1 MVLGIGRPR
10 LPKTLSYEE
19 SRELAKNGTDKT
31 RADLAARID
40 LRPEVLYFLAEDPS
54 TEVRRRIAANA
65 KTPRQADLIL
75 ARDHDEAVRAELA
88 SKVAKL
94 TALEGRG
101 AQEKAQ
107 RFVEQTLEVL
117 ARDQATRVR
126 RILAEALK
134 SVAGAPPQVIQ
145 RLARDAED
153 VVACPVLEF
162 SPLLSD
168 EDLLEIIA
176 SSGVSSRLCAISR
189 RSGLGETIS
198 DAIVQRNDRAAVSEL
213 LGNASAQIREE
224 TLDRLIDASAKE
236 TAWQPALVS
245 RPVLPA
251 GAVRKLADFV
261 AESLLQKLQS
271 RSDLDPHTA
280 KAVAEVVRRRIAEG
294 GREDLAIAP
303 AVAKAPAPGGSIAEE
318 VARLKK
324 AGRLNSEA
332 LSDAVLAGQ
341 RDFARHALAA
351 MAGVGL
357 DYVDRVLQGHSA
369 KGITALAWKAGCS
382 MRVALQLQTNM
393 GGIPPHK
400 ALHARDGSDFPLTPD
415 EMEWQLD
422 FFASLGQQ

>member
-1 MVLGIGRPR
+1 MVLGIGRPK
-10 LPKTLSYEE
+10 LPKALSYEE
-19 SRELAKNGTDKT
+19 SRELAHNGSDRA
-31 RADLAARID
+31 RADLAVRID

-65 KTPRQADLIL
+65 KTPRHADLIL
-75 ARDHDEAVRAELA
+75 ARDADEAVRAELA
-88 SKVAKL
+88 AKIAKL

-107 RFVEQTLEVL
+107 RVVEETLELL

-162 SPLLSD
+162 SPLLSE

-176 SSGVSSRLCAISR
+176 SAGLSSRLCAISR
-189 RSGLGETIS
+189 RRNLGEAIS
-198 DAIVQRNDRAAVSEL
+198 DAIVQRNDREAVSEL
-213 LGNASAQIREE
+213 LANGSAQIREE
-224 TLDRLIDASAKE
+224 TLDSLIAASVKE
-236 TAWQPALVS
+236 TAWQPALVA
-245 RPVLPA
+245 RPALPA
-251 GAVRKLADFV
+251 GAVRKLAGFV

-271 RSDLDPHTA
+271 RSDLDARTV
-280 KAVAEVVRRRIAEG
+280 KAVAEVVRKRIEEG
-294 GREDLAIAP
+294 SRETP
-303 AVAKAPAPGGSIAEE
+303 AAAKPAAPGSHPAEE

-324 AGRLNSEA
+324 AGRLNGEA
-332 LSDAVLAGQ
+332 VGDAVLAGQ
-341 RDFARHALAA
+341 RDFVRHALAT

-393 GGIPPHK
+393 GGIPPNK
-400 ALHARDGSDFPLTPD
+400 ALHARDGSDFPLSPE

>member
-1 MVLGIGRPR
+1 MVLGIGRPK

-19 SRELAKNGTDKT
+19 SRALAETGSDRA
-31 RADLAARID
+31 RADLAQRLD

-75 ARDHDEAVRAELA
+75 ARDADEAVRAELA
-88 SKVAKL
+88 AKVAKL

-107 RFVEQTLEVL
+107 RFVEETLELL

-126 RILAEALK
+126 QILAEALK

-189 RSGLGETIS
+189 RSNLGETIS
-198 DAIVQRNDRAAVSEL
+198 DAIVQRDDRQAVSEL
-213 LGNASAQIREE
+213 LANGSAQIREE
-224 TLDRLIDASAKE
+224 TLDSLIEASVKV
-236 TAWQPALVS
+236 TAWQPALVA
-245 RPVLPA
+245 RPALSP
-251 GAVRKLADFV
+251 GAVKKLAGFV
-261 AESLLQKLQS
+261 ADSLLQRLQS
-271 RSDLDPHTA
+271 RSDLDERTA
-280 KAVAEVVRRRIAEG
+280 KAVAEVVRQRIEEG
-294 GREDLAIAP
+294 GRSAPEASAAGAP
-303 AVAKAPAPGGSIAEE
+303 AADPAAE

-324 AGRLNSEA
+324 AGKLNSEVVG
-332 LSDAVLAGQ
+332 DAVLAGQ
-341 RDFARHALAA
+341 RDFVRHALAA

-393 GGIPPHK
+393 GGIPPNK
-400 ALHARDGSDFPLTPD
+400 ALHARDGSDFPLSPE

>member
-1 MVLGIGRPR
+1 MVLGIGRPK

-19 SRELAKNGTDKT
+19 SRELAHNGSDRA
-31 RADLAARID
+31 RADLAVRID

-65 KTPRQADLIL
+65 KTPRHADLIL
-75 ARDHDEAVRAELA
+75 ARDADEAVRAELA
-88 SKVAKL
+88 AKIAKL

-107 RFVEQTLEVL
+107 RVVEETLELL

-126 RILAEALK
+126 QILAEALK

-162 SPLLSD
+162 SPLLSE

-176 SSGVSSRLCAISR
+176 SAGLSSRLCAISR
-189 RSGLGETIS
+189 RRNLGEAIS
-198 DAIVQRNDRAAVSEL
+198 DAIVQRNDREAVSEL
-213 LGNASAQIREE
+213 LANGSAQIREE
-224 TLDRLIDASAKE
+224 TLDSLIAASVKE
-236 TAWQPALVS
+236 TAWQPALVA

-251 GAVRKLADFV
+251 GAVRKLAGFV

-271 RSDLDPHTA
+271 RSDLDPRTA
-280 KAVAEVVRRRIAEG
+280 KAVAEVVRKRIEEG
-294 GREDLAIAP
+294 SREVP
-303 AVAKAPAPGGSIAEE
+303 AAAKPAAPGSHPAEE

-324 AGRLNSEA
+324 VGRLNGEA
-332 LSDAVLAGQ
+332 VGDAVLAGQ
-341 RDFARHALAA
+341 RDFVRHALAT

-357 DYVDRVLQGHSA
+357 DYVDRVMQGHSA

-393 GGIPPHK
+393 GGIPPNK
-400 ALHARDGSDFPLTPD
+400 ALHARDGSDFPLSPE